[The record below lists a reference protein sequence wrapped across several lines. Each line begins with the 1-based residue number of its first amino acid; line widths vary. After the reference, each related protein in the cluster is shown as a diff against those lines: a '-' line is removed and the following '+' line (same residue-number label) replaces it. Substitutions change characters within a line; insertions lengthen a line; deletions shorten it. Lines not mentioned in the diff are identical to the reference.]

1 MGVSSMWNQNLI
13 IKKYIGIKQWLKLLF
28 GPNVGGKKSVNL
40 NVKYAF
46 TFFITIKQIFQ
57 IMCNK
62 CSTSLKPNF
71 SEIC

>member
-1 MGVSSMWNQNLI
+1 MKSKHY
-13 IKKYIGIKQWLKLLF
+13 IKKYIGIKQCLKLRF
-28 GPNVGGKKSVNL
+28 GPNVGGKKSFNL

-46 TFFITIKQIFQ
+46 AIVITIKQIFQ

-62 CSTSLKPNF
+62 CSTYPKPNF